1 MKTHKI
7 LALFTAM
14 ALFQTLSGQSSNED
28 HYVGTF
34 SNSQSGLVLSMDKA
48 NDGTYQGFFQ
58 LQEQKYTFSNG
69 TKLLGMINAE
79 YQYNGQNFAFS
90 LSRLMGEYYVTS
102 EGVSI
107 PVVKTA
113 NQPVTATKSTADTG
127 NTPKTSTATSP
138 TTSNGAGAK
147 ATTTAPAATGT
158 RIADPTSGYSFQT
171 LAAWKSQEQGGG
183 FVLNK
188 VGTEVSMSVSPHE
201 YKSLAEMR
209 AQVLDAN
216 DPASNTY
223 LKAQTQ
229 AYGSNGLFIRFD
241 GTAQGKAVVIEMI
254 SLLSPNGGGVT
265 VAATGVK
272 DQYGA
277 EFTSL
282 IKSVANSV
290 QFSKPQTSSLAEQ
303 WKQKIKG
310 KRLDYYYT
318 GNGMADH
325 YIIHL
330 CSEGTFVYKN
340 DNSYSSNNAYT
351 DFSYASAGADA
362 GKWQVVAKGTQPT
375 LILRFNDG
383 RVWEYPLSPGK
394 AGNEI
399 LLNGR
404 RYFVQAGTMC
414 E

>member
-7 LALFTAM
+7 MALFTAM
-14 ALFQTLSGQSSNED
+14 ALFQTLSGQSSSED

-48 NDGTYQGFFQ
+48 ADGTYQGFFQ
-58 LQEQKYTFSNG
+58 LQGQQYSFSKG

-79 YQYNGQNFAFS
+79 YQYNGQAFAFS
-90 LSRLMGEYYVTS
+90 LSRLVGDYYVTS

-113 NQPVTATKSTADTG
+113 NQPVAATKSTGDASPSSKSG
-127 NTPKTSTATSP
+127 TATSP
-138 TTSNGAGAK
+138 TPASGAGTK
-147 ATTTAPAATGT
+147 ATTTAPAATGA

-171 LAAWKSQEQGGG
+171 PSAWKSQEQGGG
-183 FVLNK
+183 FLLSK
-188 VGTEVSMSVSPHE
+188 VGSQVAMSVSPHE
-201 YKSLAEMR
+201 YKTLAEMR

-265 VAATGVK
+265 IAATGVK

-277 EFTSL
+277 DYTSL

-318 GNGMADH
+318 GNGLADH
-325 YIIHL
+325 YIIHI

-340 DNSYSSNNAYT
+340 DNSYSSNNASS

-375 LILRFNDG
+375 LMLRFNDG
-383 RVWEYPLSPGK
+383 RVWEYPMSPGK

-399 LLNGR
+399 LLNGK

-414 E
+414 Q

>member
-7 LALFTAM
+7 MALFTAM
-14 ALFQTLSGQSSNED
+14 ALFQTLSGQSSSED

-48 NDGTYQGFFQ
+48 TDGTYQGFFQ
-58 LQEQKYTFSNG
+58 LQGQQYSFSKG
-69 TKLLGMINAE
+69 SKLLGMINAE
-79 YQYNGQNFAFS
+79 YQYNGQAFAFS
-90 LSRLMGEYYVTS
+90 LSRLVGEYYVTS

-113 NQPVTATKSTADTG
+113 NQPVAATKSIGDSSPSSKPG
-127 NTPKTSTATSP
+127 TATSP
-138 TTSNGAGAK
+138 TPTSGAGTK
-147 ATTTAPAATGT
+147 TSTTAPAATGA
-158 RIADPTSGYSFQT
+158 RIADPTSGYSFQMPS
-171 LAAWKSQEQGGG
+171 AWKSQEQGGG
-183 FVLNK
+183 FVLSK
-188 VGTEVSMSVSPHE
+188 VGSQVAMSVSPHE
-201 YKSLAEMR
+201 YKTLAEMR

-216 DPASNTY
+216 EPASNTY

-265 VAATGVK
+265 IAATGVK

-277 EFTSL
+277 DYTSL

-318 GNGMADH
+318 GNGLADH
-325 YIIHL
+325 YIIHI

-383 RVWEYPLSPGK
+383 RVWEYPMSPGK
-394 AGNEI
+394 AGNEV
-399 LLNGR
+399 LLNGK

-414 E
+414 Q

>member
-7 LALFTAM
+7 MALFTAM
-14 ALFQTLSGQSSNED
+14 ALFQTLSGQSSSED

-48 NDGTYQGFFQ
+48 ADGTYQGFFQ
-58 LQEQKYTFSNG
+58 LQGQQYSFSKG
-69 TKLLGMINAE
+69 SKLLGMVNAE
-79 YQYNGQNFAFS
+79 YQYNGQAFAFS
-90 LSRLMGEYYVTS
+90 LSRLVGDYYVTS

-113 NQPVTATKSTADTG
+113 NQPVAATKSTGDASPSSKSG
-127 NTPKTSTATSP
+127 TATSP
-138 TTSNGAGAK
+138 TPASGAGTK
-147 ATTTAPAATGT
+147 ATTTAPVATGA

-171 LAAWKSQEQGGG
+171 PSAWKSQEQGGG

-188 VGTEVSMSVSPHE
+188 VGTQVAMSVSPHE
-201 YKSLAEMR
+201 YKTLAEMR

-216 DPASNTY
+216 EPASNTY

-265 VAATGVK
+265 IAATGVK

-277 EFTSL
+277 DYTSQ

-318 GNGMADH
+318 GNGLADH
-325 YIIHL
+325 YIIHI
-330 CSEGTFVYKN
+330 CSEGTFVYRN

-362 GKWQVVAKGTQPT
+362 GKWQVVDRGAQPT

-383 RVWEYPLSPGK
+383 RVWEYPMSPGK

-399 LLNGR
+399 LLNGK

-414 E
+414 Q

>member
-7 LALFTAM
+7 MALFTAM
-14 ALFQTLSGQSSNED
+14 ALFQTLSGQSSSED

-48 NDGTYQGFFQ
+48 TDGTYQGFFQ
-58 LQEQKYTFSNG
+58 LQGQQYSFSKG
-69 TKLLGMINAE
+69 SKLLGMINAE
-79 YQYNGQNFAFS
+79 YQYNGQAFAFS
-90 LSRLMGEYYVTS
+90 LSRLVGEYYVTS

-113 NQPVTATKSTADTG
+113 NQPVAATKSIGDSSPSSKPG
-127 NTPKTSTATSP
+127 TATSP
-138 TTSNGAGAK
+138 TPTSGAGTK
-147 ATTTAPAATGT
+147 TSTTAPVATGA

-171 LAAWKSQEQGGG
+171 PSAWKSQEQGGG
-183 FVLNK
+183 FVLSK
-188 VGTEVSMSVSPHE
+188 VGTQVAMSVSPHE
-201 YKSLAEMR
+201 YKTLAEMR

-265 VAATGVK
+265 IAATGVK

-277 EFTSL
+277 DYTSL

-325 YIIHL
+325 YIIHI

-383 RVWEYPLSPGK
+383 RVWEYPMSPGK
-394 AGNEI
+394 AGNEV
-399 LLNGR
+399 LLNGK

-414 E
+414 Q

>member
-7 LALFTAM
+7 MALFTAM
-14 ALFQTLSGQSSNED
+14 ALFQTLSGQSSSED

-48 NDGTYQGFFQ
+48 ADGTYQGFFQ
-58 LQEQKYTFSNG
+58 LQGQQYSFSKG
-69 TKLLGMINAE
+69 SKLLGMVNAE
-79 YQYNGQNFAFS
+79 YQYNGQAFAFS
-90 LSRLMGEYYVTS
+90 LSRLVGDYYVTS

-113 NQPVTATKSTADTG
+113 NQPVAATKSTGDASPSSKSG
-127 NTPKTSTATSP
+127 TATSP
-138 TTSNGAGAK
+138 TPASGAGTK
-147 ATTTAPAATGT
+147 ATTTAPVATGA

-171 LAAWKSQEQGGG
+171 PSAWKSQEQGGG
-183 FVLNK
+183 FLLSK
-188 VGTEVSMSVSPHE
+188 VGSQVAMSVSPHE
-201 YKSLAEMR
+201 YKTLAEMR

-265 VAATGVK
+265 IAATGVK

-277 EFTSL
+277 DYTSL

-325 YIIHL
+325 YIIHI

-362 GKWQVVAKGTQPT
+362 GKWQVVAKGAQPT

-383 RVWEYPLSPGK
+383 RVWEYPMSPGK

-399 LLNGR
+399 LLNGK

-414 E
+414 Q

>member
-7 LALFTAM
+7 MALFTAM
-14 ALFQTLSGQSSNED
+14 ALFQTLSGQSSSED

-48 NDGTYQGFFQ
+48 ADGTYQGFFQ
-58 LQEQKYTFSNG
+58 LQGQQYSFSKG

-79 YQYNGQNFAFS
+79 YQYNGQAFAFS
-90 LSRLMGEYYVTS
+90 LSRLVGDYYVTS

-113 NQPVTATKSTADTG
+113 NQPVAATKSTGDASPSSKSG
-127 NTPKTSTATSP
+127 TATSP
-138 TTSNGAGAK
+138 TPASGAGTK
-147 ATTTAPAATGT
+147 ATTTAPVATGA

-171 LAAWKSQEQGGG
+171 PSAWKSQEQGGG
-183 FVLNK
+183 FLLSK
-188 VGTEVSMSVSPHE
+188 VGSQVAMSVSPHE
-201 YKSLAEMR
+201 YKTLAEMR

-265 VAATGVK
+265 IAATGVK

-277 EFTSL
+277 DYTSL

-325 YIIHL
+325 YIIHI

-362 GKWQVVAKGTQPT
+362 GKWQVVAKGAQPT

-383 RVWEYPLSPGK
+383 RVWEYPMSPGK

-399 LLNGR
+399 LLNGK

-414 E
+414 Q

>member
-7 LALFTAM
+7 MALFTAM
-14 ALFQTLSGQSSNED
+14 ALFQTLSGQSSSED

-48 NDGTYQGFFQ
+48 ADGTYQGFFQ
-58 LQEQKYTFSNG
+58 LQGQQYSFSKG
-69 TKLLGMINAE
+69 SKLLGMVNAE
-79 YQYNGQNFAFS
+79 YQYNGQAFAFS
-90 LSRLMGEYYVTS
+90 LSRLVGDYYVTS

-113 NQPVTATKSTADTG
+113 NQPVAATKSTGDASPSSKSG
-127 NTPKTSTATSP
+127 TATSP
-138 TTSNGAGAK
+138 TPASGAGTK
-147 ATTTAPAATGT
+147 ATTTAPVATGA

-171 LAAWKSQEQGGG
+171 PSAWKSQEQGGG

-188 VGTEVSMSVSPHE
+188 VGTQVAMSVSPHE
-201 YKSLAEMR
+201 YKTLAEMR

-216 DPASNTY
+216 EPASNTY

-265 VAATGVK
+265 IAATGVK

-277 EFTSL
+277 DYTSQ

-318 GNGMADH
+318 GNGLADH
-325 YIIHL
+325 YIIHI
-330 CSEGTFVYKN
+330 CSEGTFVYRN

-362 GKWQVVAKGTQPT
+362 GKWQVVDRGAQPT
-375 LILRFNDG
+375 LSLRFNDG
-383 RVWEYPLSPGK
+383 RVWEYPMSPGK

-399 LLNGR
+399 LLNGK

-414 E
+414 Q

>member
-7 LALFTAM
+7 MALFTAM
-14 ALFQTLSGQSSNED
+14 ALFQTLSGQSSSED

-48 NDGTYQGFFQ
+48 ADGTYQGFFQ
-58 LQEQKYTFSNG
+58 LQGQQYSFSKG

-79 YQYNGQNFAFS
+79 YQYNGQAFAFS
-90 LSRLMGEYYVTS
+90 LSRLVGDYYVTS

-113 NQPVTATKSTADTG
+113 NQPVAATKSTGDASPSSKSG
-127 NTPKTSTATSP
+127 TATSP
-138 TTSNGAGAK
+138 TPASGAGTK
-147 ATTTAPAATGT
+147 ATTTAPVATGA

-171 LAAWKSQEQGGG
+171 PSAWKSQEQGGG

-188 VGTEVSMSVSPHE
+188 VGTQVAMSVSPHE
-201 YKSLAEMR
+201 YKTLAEMR

-216 DPASNTY
+216 EPASNTY

-265 VAATGVK
+265 IAATGVK

-277 EFTSL
+277 DYTSQ

-318 GNGMADH
+318 GNGLADH
-325 YIIHL
+325 YIIHI
-330 CSEGTFVYKN
+330 CSEGTFVYRN

-362 GKWQVVAKGTQPT
+362 GKWQVVDRGAQPT

-383 RVWEYPLSPGK
+383 RVWEYPMSPGK

-399 LLNGR
+399 LLNGK

-414 E
+414 Q

>member
-7 LALFTAM
+7 MALFTAM
-14 ALFQTLSGQSSNED
+14 ALFQTLSGQSSSED

-48 NDGTYQGFFQ
+48 ADGTYQGFFQ
-58 LQEQKYTFSNG
+58 LQGQQYSFNKG

-79 YQYNGQNFAFS
+79 YQYNGQAFAFS
-90 LSRLMGEYYVTS
+90 LSRLIGEYYVTS

-127 NTPKTSTATSP
+127 NSPKNSTATSP

-147 ATTTAPAATGT
+147 ATTTAPAATGA
-158 RIADPTSGYSFQT
+158 RIADPYSGYSFQT
-171 LAAWKSQEQGGG
+171 PSAWKSQEQGGG

-188 VGTEVSMSVSPHE
+188 VGTEVAMSISPHE
-201 YKSLAEMR
+201 YKTLAEMR

-216 DPASNTY
+216 EPASNTY

-265 VAATGVK
+265 VAATGAK
-272 DQYGA
+272 AQYGA
-277 EFTSL
+277 EYTTL
-282 IKSVANSV
+282 IKSVVNSV

-325 YIIHL
+325 YIIHI

-414 E
+414 Q

>member
-7 LALFTAM
+7 MALFTAM
-14 ALFQTLSGQSSNED
+14 ALFQTLSGQGSSED

-48 NDGTYQGFFQ
+48 ADGTYQGFFQ
-58 LQEQKYTFSNG
+58 LQGQQYSFNKG

-79 YQYNGQNFAFS
+79 YQYNGQAFAFS
-90 LSRLMGEYYVTS
+90 LSRLIGEYYVTS

-113 NQPVTATKSTADTG
+113 NQPVTATKSTADNG
-127 NTPKTSTATSP
+127 NSPKNSTAISP
-138 TTSNGAGAK
+138 TASNGTGAK
-147 ATTTAPAATGT
+147 ATTTAPAATGA
-158 RIADPTSGYSFQT
+158 RIADPYSGYAFQT
-171 LAAWKSQEQGGG
+171 PSAWKSQEQGGG

-188 VGTEVSMSVSPHE
+188 VGTEVAMSVSPHE

-265 VAATGVK
+265 IAATGVK

-277 EFTSL
+277 EYTSL

-325 YIIHL
+325 YIIHI

-362 GKWQVVAKGTQPT
+362 GKWQVVAKGAQPT

-399 LLNGR
+399 LLNGK

-414 E
+414 Q

>member
-7 LALFTAM
+7 MALFTAM
-14 ALFQTLSGQSSNED
+14 ALFQTLSGQSNSED

-48 NDGTYQGFFQ
+48 ADGTYQGFFQ
-58 LQEQKYTFSNG
+58 LQGQQYTFSKG
-69 TKLLGMINAE
+69 AKLLGMINAE
-79 YQYNGQNFAFS
+79 YQYNGQAFAFS
-90 LSRLMGEYYVTS
+90 LSRLVGEYYVTS

-113 NQPVTATKSTADTG
+113 NQPVAATKSTADTG
-127 NTPKTSTATSP
+127 NTPKTNTATSP
-138 TTSNGAGAK
+138 TPSNGTGAK
-147 ATTTAPAATGT
+147 ATTTAPAATGA
-158 RIADPTSGYSFQT
+158 RIADPYNGYSFQT
-171 LAAWKSQEQGGG
+171 PAAWKSQEQGGG
-183 FVLNK
+183 FVLSK
-188 VGTEVSMSVSPHE
+188 VGTQVSMSVSPHE
-201 YKSLAEMR
+201 YKTLTEMR

-223 LKAQTQ
+223 LKAQTKE
-229 AYGSNGLFIRFD
+229 YGSNGLFIRFD

-265 VAATGVK
+265 IAATGVK

-277 EFTSL
+277 EYTTL

-318 GNGMADH
+318 GNGLADH
-325 YIIHL
+325 YIIHI

-340 DNSYSSNNAYT
+340 DNSYSSNNAYN

-399 LLNGR
+399 LLNGK

-414 E
+414 Q

>member
-7 LALFTAM
+7 MALITAM
-14 ALFQTLSGQSSNED
+14 TLFQTLSGQSSSED

-48 NDGTYQGFFQ
+48 ADGSYKGFFQ
-58 LQEQKYTFSNG
+58 LQGQQYTFSNG
-69 TKLLGMINAE
+69 VKLLGMINAE
-79 YQYNGQNFAFS
+79 YQYNGQAFAFS
-90 LSRLMGEYYVTS
+90 LSRLLGEYYVTS

-113 NQPVTATKSTADTG
+113 NQAVAATKSTVGAG
-127 NTPKTSTATSP
+127 NTPKSSTATSP
-138 TTSNGAGAK
+138 TTSNVTGGK
-147 ATTTAPAATGT
+147 ATTTAPAATGA
-158 RIADPTSGYSFQT
+158 RISDPYSGYSFQT
-171 LAAWKSQEQGGG
+171 PAAWKSQEQGGG

-188 VGTEVSMSVSPHE
+188 VGTQVSMSVSPHE
-201 YKSLAEMR
+201 YKTLAEMR

-229 AYGSNGLFIRFD
+229 AYGSNGLLIRFD
-241 GTAQGKAVVIEMI
+241 GTAQGQAVVIEMI

-265 VAATGVK
+265 VAASGAK
-272 DQYGA
+272 DQFGA
-277 EFTSL
+277 EYTSL
-282 IKSVANSV
+282 VKSVANSV

-325 YIIHL
+325 YIIHI

-383 RVWEYPLSPGK
+383 RVWEYPMSPGK

-399 LLNGR
+399 LLNGK

-414 E
+414 Q

>member
-7 LALFTAM
+7 MALFAAM
-14 ALFQTLSGQSSNED
+14 ALLQTLSGQSSSED

-48 NDGTYQGFFQ
+48 ADGSYKGFFQ
-58 LQEQKYTFSNG
+58 LQEQKYSFSNG

-90 LSRLMGEYYVTS
+90 LSRLLGEYYVSS

-113 NQPVTATKSTADTG
+113 NQPVAATKSNTDTG
-127 NTPKTSTATSP
+127 NTSKTSTATSP
-138 TTSNGAGAK
+138 TPSSSAGAK
-147 ATTTAPAATGT
+147 ASTTAPAATGA

-171 LAAWKSQEQGGG
+171 PAAWKNQEQGGG

-188 VGTEVSMSVSPHE
+188 VGSEVAMSVSPHE
-201 YKSLAEMR
+201 YKTLAEMR

-229 AYGSNGLFIRFD
+229 AYGSNGLLIRFD

-265 VAATGVK
+265 VAATGAK

-277 EFTSL
+277 EYTSL
-282 IKSVANSV
+282 VKSVANSV

-325 YIIHL
+325 YIIHV

-362 GKWQVVAKGTQPT
+362 GKWQVVARGAQPT

-399 LLNGR
+399 LLNGK

-414 E
+414 Q

>member
-7 LALFTAM
+7 MALFTAM
-14 ALFQTLSGQSSNED
+14 ALFQTLSGQSSSED

-48 NDGTYQGFFQ
+48 ADGTYQGFFQ
-58 LQEQKYTFSNG
+58 LQGQQYAFSKG
-69 TKLLGMINAE
+69 TKLLGMVNAE
-79 YQYNGQNFAFS
+79 YQYNGQAFAFS
-90 LSRLMGEYYVTS
+90 LSRLVGEYYVTS

-113 NQPVTATKSTADTG
+113 NQPVSATKSNTDTG
-127 NTPKTSTATSP
+127 NTSKTSTATSP
-138 TTSNGAGAK
+138 TSSSGAGIK
-147 ATTTAPAATGT
+147 VTTTAPAATGA
-158 RIADPTSGYSFQT
+158 RITDPTSGYSFQT
-171 LAAWKSQEQGGG
+171 PAAWKSQEQGGG

-188 VGTEVSMSVSPHE
+188 VGTQVSMSVSPHE
-201 YKSLAEMR
+201 YKTLAEMR

-216 DPASNTY
+216 EPASNTY

-265 VAATGVK
+265 VAATGTK
-272 DQYGA
+272 DQYGS
-277 EFTSL
+277 EYTTL
-282 IKSVANSV
+282 IKSIANSV

-318 GNGMADH
+318 GNGLADH
-325 YIIHL
+325 YIIHV

-362 GKWQVVAKGTQPT
+362 GKWQVVAKGAQPT

-399 LLNGR
+399 LLNGK

-414 E
+414 Q

>member
-7 LALFTAM
+7 MALFTAM
-14 ALFQTLSGQSSNED
+14 ALFQTLSGQSSSED

-48 NDGTYQGFFQ
+48 GDGTYQGFFQ
-58 LQEQKYTFSNG
+58 LQGQQYSFSKG

-79 YQYNGQNFAFS
+79 YQYNGQAFAFS
-90 LSRLMGEYYVTS
+90 LSRLVGDYYVTS

-113 NQPVTATKSTADTG
+113 NQPVAATKSTGDTS
-127 NTPKTSTATSP
+127 PSSKPSTATSP
-138 TTSNGAGAK
+138 TPASGAGTK
-147 ATTTAPAATGT
+147 TSTTAPAATGA
-158 RIADPTSGYSFQT
+158 RIADPSSGYSFQT
-171 LAAWKSQEQGGG
+171 PASWNSQEQGGG
-183 FVLNK
+183 FVLSK
-188 VGTEVSMSVSPHE
+188 VGAQVSMSVSPHE
-201 YKSLAEMR
+201 YKTLAEMR

-241 GTAQGKAVVIEMI
+241 GTAQGKVVVIEMI

-265 VAATGVK
+265 IAATGVK

-277 EFTSL
+277 DYTSL

-318 GNGMADH
+318 GNGLADH
-325 YIIHL
+325 YIIHI

-399 LLNGR
+399 LLNGK

-414 E
+414 Q

>member
-7 LALFTAM
+7 MALFTAM

-48 NDGTYQGFFQ
+48 ADGTYQGFFQ
-58 LQEQKYTFSNG
+58 LLGQQYSFSKG

-79 YQYNGQNFAFS
+79 YQYNGQAFAFS
-90 LSRLMGEYYVTS
+90 LSRLIGEYYVTS

-113 NQPVTATKSTADTG
+113 NQPVTATKSPADTG
-127 NTPKTSTATSP
+127 NSPKNSTATSP

-147 ATTTAPAATGT
+147 ATTTATAATGA
-158 RIADPTSGYSFQT
+158 RIADPYSGYSFQT
-171 LAAWKSQEQGGG
+171 PNAWKSQEQGGG

-188 VGTEVSMSVSPHE
+188 VGTEVAMSVSPHE
-201 YKSLAEMR
+201 YKSLVEMR

-265 VAATGVK
+265 IAATGVK
-272 DQYGA
+272 DQYGT
-277 EFTSL
+277 EYTSL

-325 YIIHL
+325 YIIHI

-362 GKWQVVAKGTQPT
+362 GKWQVVAKGAQPT

-399 LLNGR
+399 LLNGK

-414 E
+414 Q